1 LHGVKRLHL
10 APALLAQV
18 RANLRKPSD
27 VAGGQHA
34 RARCQEVADLARAE
48 LRAVPGFSM
57 LYVPA
62 EPQQISQAPT
72 KLSSISA
79 APESS
84 SRPGSTIARRCLCN
98 HAHAFW

>member
-1 LHGVKRLHL
+1 MLPVASTPAPVARRLRTL
-10 APALLAQV
+10 RAPSSA
-18 RANLRKPSD
+18 
-27 VAGGQHA
+27 
-34 RARCQEVADLARAE
+34 
-48 LRAVPGFSM
+48 AVPGFSM

-84 SRPGSTIARRCLCN
+84 SRPGSTIARRCLCS